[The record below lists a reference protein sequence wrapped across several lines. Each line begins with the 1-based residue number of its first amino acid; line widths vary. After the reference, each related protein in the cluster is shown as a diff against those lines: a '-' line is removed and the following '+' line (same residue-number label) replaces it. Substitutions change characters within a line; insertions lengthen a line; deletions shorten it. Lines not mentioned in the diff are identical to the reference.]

1 MQGKNVT
8 GIEWRI
14 GTSEYSYGEWT
25 EAGFYPA
32 GTPSGRMLPVY
43 AGRFSITE
51 LNYTWYQMPKAEAV
65 ESRRLC
71 VPEDFSFAVKLT
83 RTMTHEIETGQ
94 WQDQADLFREGV
106 APLVAAG
113 QLSAVLVQ
121 FPPGF
126 TRTPDNRRHL
136 AALTDRLA
144 GLPLAVEFRHRS
156 WAVDPVFAEFARRGV
171 TLVTVDIP
179 DLSGLFPP
187 LTVVTNPELV
197 YVRFHGRNAKSWRTG
212 NMQLQFDYDYT
223 ETEMARWMEERFLPL
238 SSQARKGI
246 MFFNNHVR
254 AQAPKNALAMIQLLK
269 NGGFAAG

>member
-1 MQGKNVT
+1 MNDMK
-8 GIEWRI
+8 WRI
-14 GTSEYSYGEWT
+14 GTSGYSYGEWT

-32 GTPSGRMLPVY
+32 KTPSGRMLPVY
-43 AGRFSITE
+43 AERFLTTE
-51 LNYTWYQMPKAEAV
+51 LNYTWYQMPRAEAV
-65 ESRRLC
+65 ERQRRS

-83 RTMTHEIETGQ
+83 RTMTHEIEAGQ
-94 WQDQADLFREGV
+94 WQGQTDLFREGV

-136 AALTDRLA
+136 AALLGRLA

-156 WAVDPVFAEFARRGV
+156 WAADPVFAELERRRV
-171 TLVTVDIP
+171 TLVTVDVP
-179 DLSGLFPP
+179 DLPGLFPP
-187 LTVVTNPELV
+187 LTVVTNPDLA

-238 SSQARKGI
+238 SRKARKGVL
-246 MFFNNHVR
+246 FFNNHVR
-254 AQAPKNALAMIQLLK
+254 AQAPRNALAMIQLLK
-269 NGGFAAG
+269 NGGFSAG